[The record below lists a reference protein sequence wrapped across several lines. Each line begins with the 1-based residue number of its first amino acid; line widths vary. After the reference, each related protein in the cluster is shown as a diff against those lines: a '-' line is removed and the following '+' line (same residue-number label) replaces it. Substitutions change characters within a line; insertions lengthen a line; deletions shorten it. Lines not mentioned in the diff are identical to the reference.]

1 MATSIR
7 GGKGRPNA
15 ARRWEEGML
24 AWLTIPNAG
33 ATHLVR
39 VVANWG
45 RYSKVSVESV
55 AKASDSS
62 RLRITVRPRLLH
74 DVPPRLKTAWSML
87 PLN

>member
-1 MATSIR
+1 MA
-7 GGKGRPNA
+7 GKWRDGDC
-15 ARRWEEGML
+15 

-33 ATHLVR
+33 ASHLVR

-55 AKASDSS
+55 ATAADSS
-62 RLRITVRPRLLH
+62 RLCVTVRPRCLH
-74 DVPPRLKTAWSML
+74 AVPRGLAEAWRRL